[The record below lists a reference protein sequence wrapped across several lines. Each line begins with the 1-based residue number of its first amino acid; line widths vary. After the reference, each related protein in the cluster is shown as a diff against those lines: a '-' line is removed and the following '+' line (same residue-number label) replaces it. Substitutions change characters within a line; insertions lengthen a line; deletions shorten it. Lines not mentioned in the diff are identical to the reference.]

1 MPCIGVLSTFAQ
13 RVVMLLPAH
22 SLHRGE
28 ESYRTAEG
36 LLLARAEA
44 GRLEVGHVRKPS
56 RHHVATRS
64 SQSCAHQWPDWVDE
78 MTSVASRYQG
88 AFGLSD
94 NPFNPSRFKD
104 VRGRLLD
111 ELSSWP
117 LRLDEAPALR
127 ALYVEEAGFSDSLL
141 KYENLLK
148 SRGYIRD
155 SGTEHELKSI
165 FIRIIGNSG
174 TGKST
179 LAYEMVRQLKHHQAP
194 NQLFEAKVSDSL
206 DTPETVITEFADL
219 REKARRAGAMPR
231 CIILDDIPASCL
243 SSVEKLYVELT
254 HEQPTVLL
262 LIMSDIDALR
272 QALPTSRM
280 SPRDFR
286 TTNLS
291 ANQAVAFVRKRFSL
305 FRIPSI
311 HDHLAN
317 LSLNFYPFDDEEIVR
332 VAMPAD
338 GDPDTPGSIPLRL
351 LNQSLDFSLEETVIR
366 MSGQHSLL
374 ELSAEDLKKRL
385 VSLQQF
391 YNRRLEQL
399 LAA

>member
-1 MPCIGVLSTFAQ
+1 VKK
-13 RVVMLLPAH
+13 
-22 SLHRGE
+22 GE
-28 ESYRTAEG
+28 ESCRIAEG
-36 LLLARAEA
+36 LLLARAGA
-44 GRLEVGHVRKPS
+44 GRLEVGHVRKPL
-56 RHHVATRS
+56 RHRRAARS
-64 SQSCAHQWPDWVDE
+64 PQSCTHQWPDWVDV
-78 MTSVASRYQG
+78 MTSVTLQYQA

-94 NPFNPSRFKD
+94 NPFNPSKFKD
-104 VRGRLLD
+104 VGGRLLD

-117 LRLDEAPALR
+117 LRLDEAPGLR

-148 SRGYIRD
+148 GRGYIPD
-155 SGTEHELKSI
+155 SGAENEPKSI

-179 LAYEMVRQLKHHQAP
+179 LAYEMVRQLKQHRAS
-194 NQLFEAKVSDSL
+194 NQLFTAKVSGSF
-206 DTPETVITEFADL
+206 DTPETAISEFAKLLD
-219 REKARRAGAMPR
+219 KARRAGAMLR

-243 SSVEKLYVELT
+243 SDVEKLYIELT
-254 HEQPTVLL
+254 HEQATVLIL
-262 LIMSDIDALR
+262 VMSDIDALR
-272 QALPTSRM
+272 HALPTSRM

-305 FRIPSI
+305 FRIPSVN
-311 HDHLAN
+311 DHLVN
-317 LSLNFYPFDDEEIVR
+317 LGLNFYPFDGEEIVR

-351 LNQSLDFSLEETVIR
+351 LNQSLDFSLEETVGRI
-366 MSGQHSLL
+366 SEQHSLL
-374 ELSAEDLKKRL
+374 ELSTEDLKKRL